1 MKRLLL
7 ATSVLFRIN
16 LCGAPKAEAN
26 GTGPTARANATAPHP
41 PPPRKTASE
50 NRHYVRACC
59 YKAARSAWPCDSF
72 DMSILIA
79 PSTAHFTAETPLRLY
94 TFALITSC
102 HSRGISCAC
111 K

>member
-26 GTGPTARANATAPHP
+26 GAGPAARANATAPHP

-50 NRHYVRACC
+50 NRHYV
-59 YKAARSAWPCDSF
+59 
-72 DMSILIA
+72 
-79 PSTAHFTAETPLRLY
+79 
-94 TFALITSC
+94 
-102 HSRGISCAC
+102 
-111 K
+111 